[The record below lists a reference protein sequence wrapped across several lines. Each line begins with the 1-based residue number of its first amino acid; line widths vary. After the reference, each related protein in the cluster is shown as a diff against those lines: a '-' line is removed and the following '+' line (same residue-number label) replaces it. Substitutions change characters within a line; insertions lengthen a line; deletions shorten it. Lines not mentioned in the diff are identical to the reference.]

1 MLIILMAENPREK
14 QQHSL
19 IYDNRCDNA
28 VNPPE
33 IEQRDGDYKSCRDTP
48 HRSVGKAAQRRYSLQ
63 NSLLAV
69 YQTVEHQYARKQYEI
84 PRSGIR
90 TECEIAQQR
99 GNCNHHRRA
108 EYAYEPRPPLYDGN
122 HIHFNQP
129 AIDPENMLYAF
140 SPQRIY
146 AQRGYKLEGM
156 DTFAIFRDV
165 KKKHAE
171 QEAQAQQR
179 ELFTKDL
186 LQLGFMGNTPELLNA
201 QVLELLKIQNQL
213 IQQSLEQQKLAMLNQ
228 HPELLQQVVKNNAP
242 QIDNKVMLQ
251 ISSKLNERERA

>member
-1 MLIILMAENPREK
+1 MNNKLHDKMMEMVDRAGRTGLSSNVPFKEEQFSELVKLRQLSILQSAYQPQATEINLPILAREDFTK
-14 QQHSL
+14 DLVAIAYSYAGINKHRQKKHS
-19 IYDNRCDNA
+19 YEYFRDN
-28 VNPPE
+28 
-33 IEQRDGDYKSCRDTP
+33 
-48 HRSVGKAAQRRYSLQ
+48 
-63 NSLLAV
+63 
-69 YQTVEHQYARKQYEI
+69 
-84 PRSGIR
+84 
-90 TECEIAQQR
+90 IA
-99 GNCNHHRRA
+99 
-108 EYAYEPRPPLYDGN
+108 LYDGN

-213 IQQSLEQQKLAMLNQ
+213 IQQSLEQQKLAILNQ

-242 QIDNKVMLQ
+242 QIDNNVMLQ